1 MKKIILAAFAII
13 GFSAASFAQTTQ
25 KTIEPATQKKEHKMT
40 QPAKTVTPK
49 TQASMTTAT
58 APKATQ
64 TKQTTPVAANGPA
77 KKDGTPDMRYKAN
90 KTAVAAAPS
99 KHLKKDG
106 TPDKR
111 YTENKKKS

>member
-13 GFSAASFAQTTQ
+13 GFSAAGFAQTTQ
-25 KTIEPATQKKEHKMT
+25 KVAEPVQKKEHKMV
-40 QPAKTVTPK
+40 QPAKTVAAK
-49 TQASMTTAT
+49 NQANMTSAT
-58 APKATQ
+58 SPATMQ
-64 TKQTTPVAANGPA
+64 KKQTTPVTATGPA
-77 KKDGTPDMRYKAN
+77 KKDGTPDMRYKTN
-90 KTAVAAAPS
+90 KTAVAATPP

>member
-13 GFSAASFAQTTQ
+13 GFSAAGFAQTTQ
-25 KTIEPATQKKEHKMT
+25 KVAEPVQKKEHKMV
-40 QPAKTVTPK
+40 QPAKTVTTK
-49 TQASMTTAT
+49 NQANMTSAT
-58 APKATQ
+58 APGVTQ
-64 TKQTTPVAANGPA
+64 KKQTAPVTAAGPA

-90 KTAVAAAPS
+90 KTAVAATPP

-111 YTENKKKS
+111 YMENKKKS